1 MVKAANSQMEN
12 LRKKADAE
20 RSAEAEKKRLA
31 KLQLEME
38 RVKAAKDKEEQA
50 KLEDEEIKKQLVNQI
65 NNYYFNYKVLN
76 C

>member
-1 MVKAANSQMEN
+1 MEN